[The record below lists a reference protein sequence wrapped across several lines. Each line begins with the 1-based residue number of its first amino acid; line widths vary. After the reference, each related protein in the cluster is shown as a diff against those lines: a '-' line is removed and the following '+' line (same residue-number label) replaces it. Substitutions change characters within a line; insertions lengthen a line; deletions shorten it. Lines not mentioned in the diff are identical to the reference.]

1 MTTSARNTAAPSFLK
16 RFLRAEELGILL
28 VLIGFVIIVALIK
41 PVFISQANI
50 INILRASAFPF
61 IIAVAMTYVFIGGQ
75 FDLSVGP
82 IVALG
87 GVASGMMVLSG
98 VPVPIAVIATI
109 GIGAFVGFLSGFL
122 VAVFAIPALIVTLGM
137 LYAIRG
143 VVLILTKGQPVYPLP
158 EAYTIMGQGTV
169 FNLPYPVVFCILLA
183 VVAHIVLKH
192 TVYGRNI
199 YAMGGNKETARLAGV
214 KITRLTISVF
224 MLTGAAA
231 AFAGILSAARFSS
244 ATSNAGTGMEL
255 LVIASVIIGGTSLFG
270 GAGSILGTAIG
281 TLMMTVIKNA
291 MVILRIDV
299 YWQDLVVGIV
309 IIAAVGLDQWR
320 RYRAGI

>member
-1 MTTSARNTAAPSFLK
+1 MASAASTNPPQNIFKRVLK
-16 RFLRAEELGILL
+16 AEELGILL
-28 VLIGFVIIVALIK
+28 VLIGFVIIVAMIK

-98 VPVPIAVIATI
+98 VPVPIAVLATI

-158 EAYTIMGQGTV
+158 PEYTIMGQGTL
-169 FNLPYPVVFCILLA
+169 FNLPYPVIFCIVLA
-183 VVAHIVLKH
+183 IAAHFVLKH

-224 MLTGAAA
+224 MLTGSAAA
-231 AFAGILSAARFSS
+231 LAGILSAARFSS

-299 YWQDLVVGIV
+299 YWQDLVVGVV